1 MSKKEQYVAAIDIG
15 TTKIVAI
22 VGKKN
27 ENGKIEILGL
37 SKAPSKGVKRG
48 VVLNIEE
55 TVGAIQQTVDDVQKR
70 SGIVFTEVFVGIA
83 GQHIK
88 SMKNRGYI
96 IRENY
101 EDEIHKEEVFRLMED
116 MHKIHIDI
124 GEEIIHVIPQNFIVD
139 NETGVK
145 SPIGMCGRRLEANF
159 HIVIGQVAAAKN
171 IEKCIRKANLTVK
184 DLILEPLA
192 SSDAVLTEDEK
203 EAGVVLVD
211 IGGGTTDVAVYYD
224 NIIRHT
230 AVIPFG
236 GNVVTK
242 DIKEGCAI
250 LQRYAEQLKIQYG
263 SALGDMAPGDKV
275 VSIPGISGREPKEIS
290 FKSLAYIIQ
299 SRMEEIIDAIN
310 FEIQVSGYA
319 DKLAAGVVITGGGA
333 MLKHLPQ
340 LMKFK
345 TAMDVRIGLPN
356 KHLAGSARNEINQ
369 PMYATSVGLIMR
381 GFDFLETYKKSFNAG
396 SAEDFAKQKPVTPV
410 MQEEPSVRIE
420 QPEQPA
426 KPVMEEVF
434 STGENHVST
443 HPDPD
448 KVSLG
453 DKIKSILSK
462 MFEVEDQKIG

>member
-1 MSKKEQYVAAIDIG
+1 MNKKEQYVAAIDIG

-55 TVGAIQQTVDDVQKR
+55 TVSAIETTVEDVQKR
-70 SGIVFTEVFVGIA
+70 SGILFTEVFVGIA

-96 IRENY
+96 TREAY
-101 EDEIHKEEVFRLMED
+101 DDEIKKEEVFRLIED
-116 MHKIHIDI
+116 MHKIHIEI

-171 IEKCIRKANLTVK
+171 IEKCIRKANLSVK
-184 DLILEPLA
+184 DMILEPLA
-192 SSDAVLTEDEK
+192 SSDAVLTDDEK

-250 LQRYAEQLKIQYG
+250 LQRHAEQLKIQYG
-263 SALGDMAPGDKV
+263 SALGDIAPEDKV

-299 SRMEEIIDAIN
+299 SRMEEIIDAVN
-310 FEIQVSGYA
+310 FEIQNSGYA

-345 TAMDVRIGLPN
+345 TAMDVRIGMPN
-356 KHLAGSARNEINQ
+356 EHLAGSAKNEINQ

-381 GFDFLETYKKSFNAG
+381 GFDFLETYKKPFNAG
-396 SAEDFAKQKPVTPV
+396 TK
-410 MQEEPSVRIE
+410 EEL
-420 QPEQPA
+420 A
-426 KPVMEEVF
+426 KPKAPVITPKVEEVEEVVDVAPEPVHEEEKIPL
-434 STGENHVST
+434 TE
-443 HPDPD
+443 
-448 KVSLG
+448 
-453 DKIKSILSK
+453 KIKIILSK
-462 MFEVEDQKIG
+462 MFEVEDQPIK

>member
-1 MSKKEQYVAAIDIG
+1 MNKKEQYVAAIDIG

-37 SKAPSKGVKRG
+37 SKALSKGVKRG

-55 TVGAIQQTVDDVQKR
+55 TVNAIQTTVEDVQKR
-70 SGIVFTEVFVGIA
+70 SGILFSEVFVGIA

-96 IRENY
+96 MREAY
-101 EDEIHKEEVFRLMED
+101 DDEIKKEEVFKLIED

-184 DLILEPLA
+184 DMILEPLA
-192 SSDAVLTEDEK
+192 SSDAVLTDDEK

-250 LQRYAEQLKIQYG
+250 LQRHAEQLKIQYG
-263 SALGDMAPGDKV
+263 SALGDIAPEDKV

-299 SRMEEIIDAIN
+299 SRMEEIIDEVN
-310 FEIQVSGYA
+310 FEIQNSGYA

-340 LMKFK
+340 LVKFK

-356 KHLAGSARNEINQ
+356 EHLAGSAKNEINQ

-381 GFDFLETYKKSFNAG
+381 GFEYLDTYKKAFNAG
-396 SAEDFAKQKPVTPV
+396 NSEEFVKPRAVTDENHIEEEEKETFVTQP
-410 MQEEPSVRIE
+410 QEEE
-420 QPEQPA
+420 
-426 KPVMEEVF
+426 
-434 STGENHVST
+434 
-443 HPDPD
+443 
-448 KVSLG
+448 KVSLTE
-453 DKIKSILSK
+453 KIKTMLSR
-462 MFEVEDQKIG
+462 MFEVEDQPITNK

>member
-1 MSKKEQYVAAIDIG
+1 
-15 TTKIVAI
+15 
-22 VGKKN
+22 
-27 ENGKIEILGL
+27 
-37 SKAPSKGVKRG
+37 
-48 VVLNIEE
+48 
-55 TVGAIQQTVDDVQKR
+55 VQKR
-70 SGIVFTEVFVGIA
+70 SGILFNEVFVGIA

-88 SMKNRGYI
+88 SMKSRGYLM
-96 IRENY
+96 REAY
-101 EDEIHKEEVFRLMED
+101 DDEIQKDEVFKLIED

-184 DLILEPLA
+184 DMILEPLA
-192 SSDAVLTEDEK
+192 SSDAVLTDDEK

-250 LQRYAEQLKIQYG
+250 LQRHAEQLKIQYG
-263 SALGDMAPGDKV
+263 SALGDIAPEDKV

-299 SRMEEIIDAIN
+299 SRMEEIIDAVN
-310 FEIQVSGYA
+310 FEIQNSGYA

-333 MLKHLPQ
+333 MLKHLTQ

-356 KHLAGSARNEINQ
+356 EHLAGSAKNEINQ
-369 PMYATSVGLIMR
+369 PMYATAVGLIMR
-381 GFDFLETYKKSFNAG
+381 GFDYLETYKKTFDAG
-396 SAEDFAKQKPVTPV
+396 TEEEYVRPQRVVKP
-410 MQEEPSVRIE
+410 Q
-420 QPEQPA
+420 
-426 KPVMEEVF
+426 MEEIDEEVEAETE
-434 STGENHVST
+434 SEVSSYSDDSRSDEGKIPLT
-443 HPDPD
+443 
-448 KVSLG
+448 
-453 DKIKSILSK
+453 DKIKSMLSR
-462 MFEVEDQKIG
+462 MFEVEDQPIK

>member
-1 MSKKEQYVAAIDIG
+1 MSRKEQYVAAIDIG

-27 ENGKIEILGL
+27 ESGKIEILGL
-37 SKAPSKGVKRG
+37 SKALSKGVKRG

-55 TVGAIQQTVDDVQKR
+55 TVDAITTTVTDVQQR
-70 SGIVFTEVFVGIA
+70 SGIMFSEVFVGIA

-96 IRENY
+96 LRDAW
-101 EDEIHKEEVFRLMED
+101 EDEIRKEEVFRLIED

-159 HIVIGQVAAAKN
+159 HIVVGQIAAARN
-171 IEKCIRKANLTVK
+171 IEKCIRKAGMTVK
-184 DLILEPLA
+184 DMILEPLA
-192 SSDAVLTEDEK
+192 SSDAVLTDDER

-236 GNVVTK
+236 GNVITK
-242 DIKEGCAI
+242 DIKEGCQI
-250 LQRYAEQLKIQYG
+250 LQRHAEALKIQYG
-263 SALGDMAPGDKV
+263 SALGDIAPDDKV
-275 VSIPGISGREPKEIS
+275 VSIPGIAGREPKEIS

-299 SRMEEIIDAIN
+299 SRMEEIIDAVN
-310 FEIQVSGYA
+310 FEIQNSGYA

-345 TAMDVRIGLPN
+345 TAMDVRIGVPN
-356 KHLAGSARNEINQ
+356 EHLAGNSRNEINQ
-369 PMYATSVGLIMR
+369 PMYATAVGLIMK
-381 GFDFLETYKKSFNAG
+381 GFEYLETYRKEFNAG
-396 SAEDFAKQKPVTPV
+396 NSQDYVKPKPPV
-410 MQEEPSVRIE
+410 SKPQQEEEEEDEMVASVQEEEKIPITERI
-420 QPEQPA
+420 
-426 KPVMEEVF
+426 KVM
-434 STGENHVST
+434 
-443 HPDPD
+443 
-448 KVSLG
+448 
-453 DKIKSILSK
+453 LSK
-462 MFEVEDQKIG
+462 IFDVEDQTIVK

>member
-1 MSKKEQYVAAIDIG
+1 MSKKEQLVAAIDIG

-37 SKAPSKGVKRG
+37 SKALSTGVKRG
-48 VVLNIEE
+48 VVQNIEE
-55 TVGAIQQTVDDVQKR
+55 TVSAIQKTVEDVQKI
-70 SGIVFTEVFVGIA
+70 SGIMFSEVFVGIA

-88 SMKNRGYI
+88 SMKSRGYI
-96 IRENY
+96 MREAY
-101 EDEIHKEEVFRLMED
+101 EDEIKKEEVFRLIED

-124 GEEIIHVIPQNFIVD
+124 GEEIIHVLPQNFIVD

-145 SPIGMCGRRLEANF
+145 NPIGMCGKRLEANF

-184 DLILEPLA
+184 DMILEPLA
-192 SSDAVLTEDEK
+192 SSDAVLTDDEK

-224 NIIRHT
+224 DIIRHT

-250 LQRYAEQLKIQYG
+250 LQRHAEQLKIQYG
-263 SALGDMAPGDKV
+263 SALGDIAPEDKV
-275 VSIPGISGREPKEIS
+275 VSIPGIGGREPKEIS

-299 SRMEEIIDAIN
+299 SRMEEIIDAVN
-310 FEIQVSGYA
+310 FEIQNSGYA

-333 MLKHLPQ
+333 MLRHLPQ

-345 TAMDVRIGLPN
+345 TAMDVRIGYPN
-356 KHLAGSARNEINQ
+356 EHLAGSAKNEINQ

-381 GFDFLETYKKSFNAG
+381 GFEFLDIYKKEFNAG
-396 SAEDFAKQKPVTPV
+396 SKEQFSVPKTSYVTPKKEV
-410 MQEEPSVRIE
+410 TEDLHEEDEAMIETAQEEERIPLSE
-420 QPEQPA
+420 
-426 KPVMEEVF
+426 
-434 STGENHVST
+434 
-443 HPDPD
+443 
-448 KVSLG
+448 
-453 DKIKSILSK
+453 KIKSILSR
-462 MFEVEDQKIG
+462 MFEVEDQSIK

>member
-1 MSKKEQYVAAIDIG
+1 MNKKEQYVAAIDIG

-55 TVGAIQQTVDDVQKR
+55 TVTAIKTTVEDVQKR
-70 SGIVFTEVFVGIA
+70 SGILFSEVFVGIA

-96 IRENY
+96 MREAY
-101 EDEIHKEEVFRLMED
+101 DDEIQKEEVFKLIED

-184 DLILEPLA
+184 DMILEPLA

-250 LQRYAEQLKIQYG
+250 LQRHAEQLKIQYG
-263 SALGDMAPGDKV
+263 SALGDIAPEDKV

-299 SRMEEIIDAIN
+299 SRMEEIIDAVN
-310 FEIQVSGYA
+310 FEIQNSGYA

-333 MLKHLPQ
+333 LLKHLPQ

-356 KHLAGSARNEINQ
+356 EHLAGSAKNEINQ

-381 GFDFLETYKKSFNAG
+381 GFDYLETYKKSFNAG
-396 SAEDFAKQKPVTPV
+396 VKEEFVKPKVAVVAQHEEEEEEELKPSV
-410 MQEEPSVRIE
+410 QEEEKTPLTE
-420 QPEQPA
+420 
-426 KPVMEEVF
+426 
-434 STGENHVST
+434 
-443 HPDPD
+443 
-448 KVSLG
+448 
-453 DKIKSILSK
+453 KIKIMLSR
-462 MFEVEDQKIG
+462 MFEVEDQSIK

>member
-1 MSKKEQYVAAIDIG
+1 
-15 TTKIVAI
+15 
-22 VGKKN
+22 
-27 ENGKIEILGL
+27 
-37 SKAPSKGVKRG
+37 

-55 TVGAIQQTVDDVQKR
+55 TVSAIQTTVDDVQQR
-70 SGIVFTEVFVGIA
+70 SGIKFAEVFVGIA

-96 IRENY
+96 MRENY
-101 EDEIHKEEVFRLMED
+101 EDEIKKEEVFRLIED

-171 IEKCIRKANLTVK
+171 IEKCIRKANLSVK
-184 DLILEPLA
+184 DMILEPLC
-192 SSDAVLTEDEK
+192 SSDAVLTDDEK

-224 NIIRHT
+224 NVIRHT
-230 AVIPFG
+230 AVIPLG

-250 LQRYAEQLKIQYG
+250 LQRFAEQLKLQYG
-263 SALGDMAPGDKV
+263 SALGDIAPEDKV
-275 VSIPGISGREPKEIS
+275 VSIPGINGREPKEIS

-299 SRMEEIIDAIN
+299 SRMEEIIDFVN
-310 FEIQVSGYA
+310 FEIQNSGYA
-319 DKLAAGVVITGGGA
+319 DKLVAGVVITGGGA

-356 KHLAGSARNEINQ
+356 QHLAGTSKNEINQ
-369 PMYATSVGLIMR
+369 PMYATAVGLIMR
-381 GFDFLETYKKSFNAG
+381 GFEYLSTYRQSFLAG
-396 SAEDFAKQKPVTPV
+396 KAEEFIQPKHEEMFESEEMKAEVPAGEPQEAKLSIT
-410 MQEEPSVRIE
+410 
-420 QPEQPA
+420 
-426 KPVMEEVF
+426 
-434 STGENHVST
+434 
-443 HPDPD
+443 
-448 KVSLG
+448 
-453 DKIKSILSK
+453 DKIKVMMQK
-462 MFEVEDQKIG
+462 MFEVEDQAIS

>member
-1 MSKKEQYVAAIDIG
+1 MNKKAQYVAAIDIG

-37 SKAPSKGVKRG
+37 SKALSKGVKRG

-55 TVGAIQQTVDDVQKR
+55 TVTAIQTTVEDVQKR
-70 SGIVFTEVFVGIA
+70 SGMWFSEVFVGIA

-96 IRENY
+96 IREAY
-101 EDEIHKEEVFRLMED
+101 DDVIKKEEVFKLIED

-139 NETGVK
+139 NETGIK
-145 SPIGMCGRRLEANF
+145 SPIGICGRRLEANF

-171 IEKCIRKANLTVK
+171 IEKCIRMANLKVK
-184 DLILEPLA
+184 DMILEPLA

-211 IGGGTTDVAVYYD
+211 IGGGTTDVAVFYD

-236 GNVVTK
+236 GNVVTR

-263 SALGDMAPGDKV
+263 SALGDLAPEDKV

-299 SRMEEIIDAIN
+299 SRMEEIIDAVN
-310 FEIQVSGYA
+310 FEIQNSGYA

-356 KHLAGSARNEINQ
+356 EHLAGSAKNEINQ

-381 GFDFLETYKKSFNAG
+381 GFEYLETYKAEFDICPADEVSYRKNPVIDKPVENIENEDAPAPPVQHEEKLPLMEKIKIMFSKMLD
-396 SAEDFAKQKPVTPV
+396 AEDQ
-410 MQEEPSVRIE
+410 
-420 QPEQPA
+420 
-426 KPVMEEVF
+426 
-434 STGENHVST
+434 
-443 HPDPD
+443 
-448 KVSLG
+448 
-453 DKIKSILSK
+453 SIT
-462 MFEVEDQKIG
+462 VADDQKRAK

>member
-1 MSKKEQYVAAIDIG
+1 
-15 TTKIVAI
+15 
-22 VGKKN
+22 
-27 ENGKIEILGL
+27 
-37 SKAPSKGVKRG
+37 
-48 VVLNIEE
+48 
-55 TVGAIQQTVDDVQKR
+55 
-70 SGIVFTEVFVGIA
+70 
-83 GQHIK
+83 
-88 SMKNRGYI
+88 MKNRGYI
-96 IRENY
+96 MREAY
-101 EDEIHKEEVFRLMED
+101 DDEIKKEEVFKLIED

-171 IEKCIRKANLTVK
+171 IEKCIRKANLIVK
-184 DLILEPLA
+184 DMILEPLA
-192 SSDAVLTEDEK
+192 SSDAVLTDDEK

-250 LQRYAEQLKIQYG
+250 LQRHAEQLKIQYG
-263 SALGDMAPGDKV
+263 SALGDIAPDDKV

-299 SRMEEIIDAIN
+299 SRMEEIIDAVN
-310 FEIQVSGYA
+310 FEIQNSGYA

-356 KHLAGSARNEINQ
+356 EHLAGSAKNEINQ

-381 GFDFLETYKKSFNAG
+381 GFEYLETYKKTFNADKPEEYVKPKTVVVEQHDEEEEETFVPPVQ
-396 SAEDFAKQKPVTPV
+396 AEEKISIT
-410 MQEEPSVRIE
+410 
-420 QPEQPA
+420 
-426 KPVMEEVF
+426 
-434 STGENHVST
+434 
-443 HPDPD
+443 
-448 KVSLG
+448 
-453 DKIKSILSK
+453 DKIKTMLTK
-462 MFEVEDQKIG
+462 MFEVEDQPINK

>member
-55 TVGAIQQTVDDVQKR
+55 TVTAIQTTVDDVQKR
-70 SGIVFTEVFVGIA
+70 SGILFTEVFVGIA

-88 SMKNRGYI
+88 SMKSRGYI
-96 IRENY
+96 MREAY
-101 EDEIHKEEVFRLMED
+101 DDEIQKDEVFKLIED

-171 IEKCIRKANLTVK
+171 IEKCIRKAHLTVK
-184 DLILEPLA
+184 DMILEPLA

-250 LQRYAEQLKIQYG
+250 LQRHAEQLKIQYG
-263 SALGDMAPGDKV
+263 SALGDIAPEDKV

-299 SRMEEIIDAIN
+299 SRMEEIIDAVN
-310 FEIQVSGYA
+310 FEIQNSGYA

-333 MLKHLPQ
+333 MLKHLTQ

-356 KHLAGSARNEINQ
+356 EHLAGSAKNEINQ

-381 GFDFLETYKKSFNAG
+381 GFDYLETYKKSFNAG
-396 SAEDFAKQKPVTPV
+396 S
-410 MQEEPSVRIE
+410 QEEFVR
-420 QPEQPA
+420 PEPKLVTQHHQ
-426 KPVMEEVF
+426 MEKEDEEAFVHQDEPEEEKIPL
-434 STGENHVST
+434 TE
-443 HPDPD
+443 
-448 KVSLG
+448 
-453 DKIKSILSK
+453 KIKSMLSR
-462 MFEVEDQKIG
+462 MFEVEDQPIK

>member
-1 MSKKEQYVAAIDIG
+1 
-15 TTKIVAI
+15 
-22 VGKKN
+22 
-27 ENGKIEILGL
+27 
-37 SKAPSKGVKRG
+37 VKRG

-55 TVGAIQQTVDDVQKR
+55 TVNAIQTTVDDVQKR
-70 SGIVFTEVFVGIA
+70 SGILFSEVFVGIA

-96 IRENY
+96 IRESY
-101 EDEIHKEEVFRLMED
+101 DDEIKKEEVFRLIED

-184 DLILEPLA
+184 DMILEPLA
-192 SSDAVLTEDEK
+192 SSDAVLTDDEK

-250 LQRYAEQLKIQYG
+250 LQRHAEQLKIQYG
-263 SALGDMAPGDKV
+263 SALGDIAPEDKV

-299 SRMEEIIDAIN
+299 SRMEEIIDAVN
-310 FEIQVSGYA
+310 FEIQNSGYA

-356 KHLAGSARNEINQ
+356 EHLAGTAKNEINQ

-381 GFDFLETYKKSFNAG
+381 GFEYLETYKKTFNAG
-396 SAEDFAKQKPVTPV
+396 NADEFVKPKAVV
-410 MQEEPSVRIE
+410 VDQHEEEEETLAPPL
-420 QPEQPA
+420 PE
-426 KPVMEEVF
+426 EEKIPL
-434 STGENHVST
+434 TE
-443 HPDPD
+443 
-448 KVSLG
+448 
-453 DKIKSILSK
+453 KIKSMLSR
-462 MFEVEDQKIG
+462 MFEVEDHSIK

>member
-1 MSKKEQYVAAIDIG
+1 MNKKEQYVAAIDIG

-37 SKAPSKGVKRG
+37 SKALSKGVKRG

-55 TVGAIQQTVDDVQKR
+55 TVSAIETTVEDVQRR
-70 SGIVFTEVFVGIA
+70 SGILFSEVFVGIA

-96 IRENY
+96 TREAY
-101 EDEIHKEEVFRLMED
+101 DDEIKKEEVFRLIED
-116 MHKIHIDI
+116 MHKIHIEI

-171 IEKCIRKANLTVK
+171 IEKCIRKANLSVK
-184 DLILEPLA
+184 DMILEPLA
-192 SSDAVLTEDEK
+192 SSDAVLTDDEK

-250 LQRYAEQLKIQYG
+250 LQRHAEQLKIQYG
-263 SALGDMAPGDKV
+263 SALGDIAPEDKV

-299 SRMEEIIDAIN
+299 SRMEEIIDAVN
-310 FEIQVSGYA
+310 FEIQNSGYA

-356 KHLAGSARNEINQ
+356 EHLAGSARNEINQ

-381 GFDFLETYKKSFNAG
+381 GFDFLETYKKPFNAG
-396 SAEDFAKQKPVTPV
+396 TKEEYMKPKAPVVTERV
-410 MQEEPSVRIE
+410 EET
-420 QPEQPA
+420 
-426 KPVMEEVF
+426 EEV
-434 STGENHVST
+434 ENAAPEPVHEEEKIPLT
-443 HPDPD
+443 E
-448 KVSLG
+448 
-453 DKIKSILSK
+453 KIKTILSK
-462 MFEVEDQKIG
+462 MFEVEDQPIK

>member
-1 MSKKEQYVAAIDIG
+1 MNKKEQYVAAIDIG

-37 SKAPSKGVKRG
+37 SKALSKGVKRG

-55 TVGAIQQTVDDVQKR
+55 TVTAIQTTVEDVQKR
-70 SGIVFTEVFVGIA
+70 SGILFSEVFVGIA

-96 IRENY
+96 MREAY
-101 EDEIHKEEVFRLMED
+101 DDEIKKEEVFKLIED

-159 HIVIGQVAAAKN
+159 HIVIGQIAAAKN

-184 DLILEPLA
+184 DMILEPLA

-250 LQRYAEQLKIQYG
+250 LQRHAEQLKIQYG
-263 SALGDMAPGDKV
+263 SALGDLAPEDKV

-299 SRMEEIIDAIN
+299 SRMEEIIDAMN
-310 FEIQVSGYA
+310 FEIQNSGYA

-356 KHLAGSARNEINQ
+356 EHLAGSAKNEINQ

-381 GFDFLETYKKSFNAG
+381 GFDYLETYKKSFNAG
-396 SAEDFAKQKPVTPV
+396 IKEEFVLPKVAVVTQHDEEEEEGLKPSV
-410 MQEEPSVRIE
+410 QEEEKTPLTE
-420 QPEQPA
+420 
-426 KPVMEEVF
+426 
-434 STGENHVST
+434 
-443 HPDPD
+443 
-448 KVSLG
+448 
-453 DKIKSILSK
+453 KIKIMLSR
-462 MFEVEDQKIG
+462 MFEVEDQSIN

>member
-1 MSKKEQYVAAIDIG
+1 MTKKEQYVAAIDIG

-55 TVGAIQQTVDDVQKR
+55 TVTAIETTVEDVQRR
-70 SGIVFTEVFVGIA
+70 SGILFSEVFVGIA

-96 IRENY
+96 TREAY
-101 EDEIHKEEVFRLMED
+101 DDEIKKEEVFKLIED
-116 MHKIHIDI
+116 MHKIHIEI

-171 IEKCIRKANLTVK
+171 IEKCIRKANLLVK
-184 DLILEPLA
+184 DMILEPLA
-192 SSDAVLTEDEK
+192 SSDAVLTDDEK

-250 LQRYAEQLKIQYG
+250 LQRHAEQLKIQYG
-263 SALGDMAPGDKV
+263 SALGDIAPEDKV

-299 SRMEEIIDAIN
+299 SRMEEIIDAVN
-310 FEIQVSGYA
+310 FEIQNSGYA

-356 KHLAGSARNEINQ
+356 EHLAGSAKNEINQ

-381 GFDFLETYKKSFNAG
+381 GFDFLETYKKPFNAG
-396 SAEDFAKQKPVTPV
+396 TREEYQKLKAPVATHKDEEL
-410 MQEEPSVRIE
+410 EEPVNIAP
-420 QPEQPA
+420 QP
-426 KPVMEEVF
+426 VHEEEKIPL
-434 STGENHVST
+434 TE
-443 HPDPD
+443 
-448 KVSLG
+448 
-453 DKIKSILSK
+453 KIKTILSK
-462 MFEVEDQKIG
+462 MFEVEDQSIK

>member
-1 MSKKEQYVAAIDIG
+1 MNNKEQYVAAIDIG

-37 SKAPSKGVKRG
+37 SKALSKGVKRG
-48 VVLNIEE
+48 VVMNIEE
-55 TVGAIQQTVDDVQKR
+55 TVTAIQTTVEDVQKR
-70 SGIVFTEVFVGIA
+70 SGIMFSEVFVGIA

-96 IRENY
+96 MRDNY
-101 EDEIHKEEVFRLMED
+101 EDEIKKEEVFRLIED
-116 MHKIHIDI
+116 MHKIHIEI

-139 NETGVK
+139 NETGLK
-145 SPIGMCGRRLEANF
+145 SPIGICGRRLEANF

-171 IEKCIRKANLTVK
+171 IEKCIRKANLSVK
-184 DLILEPLA
+184 DMILEPLA

-211 IGGGTTDVAVYYD
+211 IGGGTTDLAVYFD

-230 AVIPFG
+230 AVIPLG

-250 LQRYAEQLKIQYG
+250 LQRHAEQLKIQYG
-263 SALGDMAPGDKV
+263 SALGDIAPEDKV

-290 FKSLAYIIQ
+290 FRSLAYIIQ
-299 SRMEEIIDAIN
+299 SRMEEIIDFIN
-310 FEIQVSGYA
+310 FEIQNSGYA

-345 TAMDVRIGLPN
+345 TAMDVRLGLPN
-356 KHLAGSARNEINQ
+356 EHLSGTGRNEINQ

-381 GFDFLETYKKSFNAG
+381 GFDYLETYKKSFRAG
-396 SAEDFAKQKPVTPV
+396 LQGEFVRSRPEVIEREDVETDDQTANNQ
-410 MQEEPSVRIE
+410 QEPRTSITE
-420 QPEQPA
+420 
-426 KPVMEEVF
+426 
-434 STGENHVST
+434 
-443 HPDPD
+443 
-448 KVSLG
+448 
-453 DKIKSILSK
+453 KIKMMMQK
-462 MFEVEDQKIG
+462 MFEVEDQSIS